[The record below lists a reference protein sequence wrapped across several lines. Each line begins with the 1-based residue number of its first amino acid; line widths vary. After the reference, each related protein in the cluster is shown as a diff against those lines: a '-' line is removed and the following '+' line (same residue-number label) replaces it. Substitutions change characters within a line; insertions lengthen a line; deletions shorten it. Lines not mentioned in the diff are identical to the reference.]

1 MCVRRPDSVRQLEY
15 KSNRLPRS
23 FRLLWAAA
31 AASNIGDGLRIT
43 ALPLL
48 ATTVTTDA
56 RAIAGV
62 TIAER
67 IPWLIFIL
75 PGGAWADR
83 YDRRMLRVC
92 LDVVRGLVMASLV
105 YTIAVHQLT
114 IVAIYIVTALLA
126 SAEAIVDSSSTALVP
141 ATVEAHDLVR
151 AGSRLSATEVLT
163 NELIGPPLG
172 GLLFGLAIVVPFGI
186 DAASFFV
193 AALIMM
199 MLPGNFHPGATK
211 AARAP
216 LRREI
221 GEGFR
226 WLWRHRALRN
236 LALISMVL
244 AAATFIGNS
253 VFVLFATQTLKLS
266 GFGFGLLLV
275 PGAVGGIIGSML
287 ASRLHRYP
295 PRFVLFG
302 SLMTT
307 GVVTALTAAVSS
319 PLLASLLWGTASLTS
334 MIWIVLTVALRQR
347 VIPRHLLGR
356 VGASYRFLMY
366 AGMPLGAFLGGF
378 LAKSFNVR
386 TALAVDGLA
395 FLAFGPVV
403 FMLLRE
409 VTSSG
414 EPGV

>member
-43 ALPLL
+43 ALLLL

>member
-1 MCVRRPDSVRQLEY
+1 MRQPEHA
-15 KSNRLPRS
+15 STRLPRS
-23 FRLLWAAA
+23 FRLLWTAA

-48 ATTVTTDA
+48 ATTVTTDP

-67 IPWLIFIL
+67 IPWLLFIL

-83 YDRRMLRVC
+83 YDRRMLQVR
-92 LDVVRGLVMASLV
+92 LDLVRGVVMASLV
-105 YTIAVHQLT
+105 CTIAAHQLT
-114 IVAIYIVTALLA
+114 IVVIYIVTALLA
-126 SAEAIVDSSSTALVP
+126 SAEAIVNSSSVALVP
-141 ATVEAHDLVR
+141 GTVEAYDLVR
-151 AGSRLSATEVLT
+151 AGSRLASTQVLT

-172 GLLFGLAIVVPFGI
+172 GLLFGLAMIVPFGV
-186 DAASFFV
+186 DAVSFFA

-199 MLPGNFHPGATK
+199 MLPGSFQPGATK
-211 AARAP
+211 AALAP
-216 LRREI
+216 LRRDI

-226 WLWRHRALRN
+226 WLWQHHGLRN
-236 LALISMVL
+236 LALISMAL
-244 AAATFIGNS
+244 GAAAFVGNS

-266 GFGFGLLLV
+266 GLGFGLLLV

-287 ASRLHRYP
+287 ASRLR
-295 PRFVLFG
+295 RFPLPVVLFSAIVVSG
-302 SLMTT
+302 I
-307 GVVTALTAAVSS
+307 VTALTAAVSS

-347 VIPRHLLGR
+347 VIPQHLLGR
-356 VGASYRFLMY
+356 VGASYRFLVF
-366 AGMPLGAFLGGF
+366 AGMPVGALVGGL
-378 LAKSFNVR
+378 LAESFSVR

-395 FLAFGPVV
+395 YLAFSPVV
-403 FMLLRE
+403 LILLRE

-414 EPGV
+414 DAGA